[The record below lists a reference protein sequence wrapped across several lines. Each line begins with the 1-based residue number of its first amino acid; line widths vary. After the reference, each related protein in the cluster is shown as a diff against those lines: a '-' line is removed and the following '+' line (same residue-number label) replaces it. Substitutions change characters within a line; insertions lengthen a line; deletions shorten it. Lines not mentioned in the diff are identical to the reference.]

1 MEALAA
7 PIISETQGVK
17 ARNPPP
23 PFDCRD
29 FILELME
36 HVILTDDQRLS
47 IALKGKEVPTQLPTI
62 DEALNLLSIAR

>member
-1 MEALAA
+1 MEELAQ
-7 PIISETQGVK
+7 PIISETQSVK

-47 IALKGKEVPTQLPTI
+47 MALNGKEVPTQLPSINEGLNMLTI
-62 DEALNLLSIAR
+62 VR

>member
-7 PIISETQGVK
+7 PIISETQSVK

-36 HVILTDDQRLS
+36 HVILTDDKRLS
-47 IALKGKEVPTQLPTI
+47 IAL
-62 DEALNLLSIAR
+62 